1 MSAQQHTGH
10 GSSSS
15 GSEEVAVGG
24 VVLSATAT
32 LSPLVRL
39 EEDVGP
45 LMATRSRGGPG
56 LASFSRFCHVKEE
69 HSLVEREAQLV
80 SSLLL

>member
-1 MSAQQHTGH
+1 M
-10 GSSSS
+10 
-15 GSEEVAVGG
+15 GG

-56 LASFSRFCHVKEE
+56 LASS
-69 HSLVEREAQLV
+69 
-80 SSLLL
+80 